1 MNSYFAEALACVQSQ
16 APTNSQAR
24 KALRAV
30 RRLRWMSS
38 VAALAVLLCV
48 ALWSAPAEAQL
59 SGKGAISGTVQD
71 PTGAAIPGATVAIT
85 KNSTGVAVTTK
96 STSAGDYSVS
106 TLDPGVYT
114 VKISA
119 PGFETLT
126 QQNVEVN
133 ALETQ
138 TFNPRLTIGATDT
151 TVTVSTAPPQ
161 LDTATAQLGATLE
174 NDMYSALPIEM
185 GANGQ
190 PDQRRASDF
199 AALLPGVQFNET
211 NGNATT
217 NTGVVNG
224 SGSRGAASAVYIDGV
239 PFTNGAGE
247 GDPRFVWTAIS
258 VDAVDQFQVETSGYP
273 ALYEGQGVE
282 NFNIKQGG
290 NRFHGAVYEFFRNT
304 ALDSWGFYKATNPV
318 TNKLEKPVE
327 HQNEYGIILSGP
339 LVPFGTWKDKLFFF
353 GNYDGFRY
361 LHDSPQQVSFPNAA
375 EQAGNFQNIITT
387 NLTSPTVGVFDP
399 NTQTACTSHNTS
411 TGGTCRYRYG
421 YIYGG
426 TPGANGDPVLGP
438 GGTAAVDVIP
448 ASEISSIAQALQAN
462 IPALVNQSPTN
473 NYVSQNSSA
482 LSNWSTTE
490 RIDYNISSKDS
501 LSLTAALGRQASSV
515 PVGQTTSSRNT
526 GPLPYNYG
534 QAYAPKTAVG
544 IIEETHTFSNSL
556 LNQFKYGF
564 ARYNSP
570 GVNADNNPAYAATAV
585 YKYGGLPA
593 GQAAGSFPIVTF
605 AGTNAPTGWAG
616 YGANSGVSN
625 SYTLIDNLQWVKGKH
640 TLTAGIDLAWIQY
653 NFFPNT
659 GGSSPVT
666 LATATT
672 ETAGFSGGT
681 PVSSTGDSYASFL
694 IGQIDKASLTQNTIP
709 ETGARFRPISPY
721 VQDNWKVTSK
731 LTLDL
736 GLRWD
741 YYPTYTEAHNVLSFF
756 DPTLTNPITNAPGA
770 INYAGSG
777 AGTCN
782 CSTNV
787 QNYFKNFGPRLGF
800 AYQSDPKTVWRGS
813 YGVMYTHGN
822 GVGGSAV
829 SRQGTGTLGFSA
841 APSDSASGSYLT
853 TAPLQGGFPAYT
865 PAAGV
870 ASGPAYGTGYTNVA
884 GYTGSPQSASYGDPY
899 YGGRAPQYINYTF
912 GMQHQW
918 TQNFT
923 TTMSY
928 VGSEGHFL
936 IADGSNADGYHADQ
950 LDPKYLSLGSCLGAK
965 VSTLGMTTNTVTGH
979 PCNTDIAAAGAVVPP
994 WFLASQTL
1002 AVALTPFP
1010 AYKVGNSY
1018 DNTSNSSYNAL
1029 QLSAQKRFAHGT
1041 TFMANY
1047 TWSRVIDDG
1056 GTFRTGYA
1064 IPAAYSNSGRA
1075 WKQDAIERGVST
1087 SNQPHHF
1094 VFTGVENLPY
1104 YHGSEWSR
1112 AILGGFKFSQI
1123 LQMNSGSP
1131 LPIIGSAC
1139 QINQA
1144 QSTCAPTLNPSYSG
1158 SARSTGRWQGINPA
1172 GNIVA
1177 SGGTQAAPTGPFIAP
1192 SLLAP
1197 TPAFPNGPP
1206 AAPSYTFGNA
1216 PRTAPYGLTG
1226 PGNFNLDISLRRTF
1240 ALHLGEDT
1248 KLSLQA
1254 DLYNVTNYVLFSGI
1268 GVTLGSSNFGQPSSQ
1283 FNNPR
1288 AGQLSARL
1296 EF

>member
-1 MNSYFAEALACVQSQ
+1 MN
-16 APTNSQAR
+16 R
-24 KALRAV
+24 KHCLTTLRRTICA
-30 RRLRWMSS
+30 
-38 VAALAVLLCV
+38 V
-48 ALWSAPAEAQL
+48 ALLLPVTAMLTLTPTAHAQL
-59 SGKGAISGTVQD
+59 AGKGAVSGTILD
-71 PTGAAIPGATVAIT
+71 PTGAAVPGATIVIT
-85 KNSTGVAVTTK
+85 RNSTSVPTK
-96 STSAGDYSVS
+96 TVSTSAGDYSIS
-106 TLDPGVYT
+106 TLDPGKYT
-114 VKISA
+114 ITVTA
-119 PGFETLT
+119 PGFEKLT

-138 TFNPRLTIGATDT
+138 TFSPKLTLGVETD

-161 LDTATAQLGATLE
+161 LETTNAQLGATLE

-290 NRFHGAVYEFFRNT
+290 NKYHAAAYEFFRNT
-304 ALDSWGFYKATNPV
+304 ALDTWGFYKANNPV
-318 TNKLEKPVE
+318 TNLPEKPVE

-361 LHDSPQQVSFPNAA
+361 LHDSPSVISFPNAA
-375 EQAGNFQNIITT
+375 EQAGNFQGIEQIY
-387 NLTSPTVGVFDP
+387 DP
-399 NTQTACTSHNTS
+399 STQSACTANNTNA
-411 TGGTCRYRYG
+411 TNKTCRYEYG
-421 YIYGG
+421 YMYGG
-426 TPGANGDPVLGP
+426 TPGLNGNPVLGP
-438 GGTAAVDVIP
+438 GGPAAVDVITP
-448 ASEISSIAQALQAN
+448 SEISSIAQALQSK
-462 IPALVNQSPTN
+462 IPTLVNQNPTN
-473 NYVSQNSSA
+473 NYVSQNASA
-482 LSNWSTTE
+482 LSNWTMTD
-490 RIDYNISSKDS
+490 RIDYNISQKDS
-501 LSLTAALGRQASSV
+501 LSVTAALGRQGSSV
-515 PVGQTTSSRNT
+515 PVGQTTSGRNT
-526 GPLPYNYG
+526 GPLPYNYA

-544 IIEETHTFSNSL
+544 IIEETHTFTNNL

-585 YKYGGLPA
+585 YGYGGLPA

-605 AGTNAPTGWAG
+605 AGANAPTNWAG
-616 YGANSGVSN
+616 DNANTGVSN

-653 NFFPNT
+653 NYLSET

-666 LATATT
+666 LATAVT
-672 ETAGFSGGT
+672 ETAGFTNASPSPTSG
-681 PVSSTGDSYASFL
+681 TGDAYASFL
-694 IGQIDKASLTQNTIP
+694 IGQIDKASLSQNTVA

-756 DPTLTNPITNAPGA
+756 DPNLTNPVTNAPGA
-770 INYAGSG
+770 LQYAGKG
-777 AGTCN
+777 TGTCN
-782 CSTNV
+782 CATNV
-787 QNYFKNFGPRLGF
+787 NNYYKNFGPRLGF

-841 APSDSASGSYLT
+841 APSFSSNTSTYLT
-853 TAPLQGGFPAYT
+853 TAPLQAGFPAYT

-870 ASGPAYGTGYTNVA
+870 ASGNAYGTGYTNIA

-918 TQNFT
+918 TPNFT

-928 VGSEGHFL
+928 VGSQGHFL
-936 IADGSNADGYHADQ
+936 IADGSNADGYHSDQ
-950 LDPKYLSLGSCLGAK
+950 LDPKYLSLGNCLGLA
-965 VSTLGMTTNTVTGH
+965 VSKLTPACLTSLSTSGGIIPAWFNTG
-979 PCNTDIAAAGAVVPP
+979 
-994 WFLASQTL
+994 QTL
-1002 AVALTPFP
+1002 ATALMPFP
-1010 AYKVGNSY
+1010 QYKVSNAY
-1018 DNTSNSSYNAL
+1018 DNTSNSNYNGL
-1029 QLSAQKRFAHGT
+1029 QISAQKRFAHGT

-1056 GTFRTGYA
+1056 GTFRSGYA
-1064 IPAAYSNSGRA
+1064 IPAAYSNNGRSY
-1075 WKQDAIERGVST
+1075 KQDAIERSVST

-1094 VFTGVENLPY
+1094 VFTGVENLPF
-1104 YHGSEWSR
+1104 GSGQLGGGHAWSR
-1112 AILGGFKFSQI
+1112 ALLGGFKFSQI

-1131 LPIIGSAC
+1131 LPIIASTC
-1139 QINQA
+1139 QTNQA
-1144 QSTCAPTLNPSYSG
+1144 QSTCEPTLNPSFTG
-1158 SARSTGRWQGINPA
+1158 NARATGRWSGFVP
-1172 GNIVA
+1172 NIVVP
-1177 SGGTQAAPTGPFIAP
+1177 GGNCTTTAPTGPFINPVSTCLNTAY
-1192 SLLAP
+1192 
-1197 TPAFPNGPP
+1197 
-1206 AAPSYTFGNA
+1206 APSYTFGNA
-1216 PRTAPYGLTG
+1216 PRTAAYGLTG
-1226 PGNFNLDISLRRTF
+1226 PGNFNLDISLRRVF
-1240 ALHLGEDT
+1240 PLHLGADS

-1254 DLYNVTNYVLFSGI
+1254 DLYNVTNYVLFTGVGETVGSGGF
-1268 GVTLGSSNFGQPSSQ
+1268 GVPTSQ

-1288 AGQLSARL
+1288 AGQLSARI

>member
-1 MNSYFAEALACVQSQ
+1 MNTTSSTKFFSTL
-16 APTNSQAR
+16 NS
-24 KALRAV
+24 RAS
-30 RRLRWMSS
+30 RCLFCL
-38 VAALAVLLCV
+38 LAVALLMC
-48 ALWSAPAEAQL
+48 AAARAQL
-59 SGKGAISGTVQD
+59 SGKGAISGTVFD
-71 PTGAAIPGATVAIT
+71 TTGAAISGATVTATNTATAI
-85 KNSTGVAVTTK
+85 AVTTT
-96 STSAGDYSVS
+96 STSAGDYSFS
-106 TLDPGVYT
+106 ALDPGKYNIT
-114 VKISA
+114 ATAK
-119 PGFETLT
+119 GFETIL
-126 QQNVEVN
+126 QKDIEVN
-133 ALETQ
+133 SLETQ
-138 TFNPRLTIGATDT
+138 TFNPKLPVGATDVSV
-151 TVTVSTAPPQ
+151 TVTTAPPQ
-161 LDTATAQLGATLE
+161 LDTTSAQLGATLE

-199 AALLPGVQFNET
+199 AAFLPGVQFNET

-247 GDPRFVWTAIS
+247 GDPRFVWSAIS

-290 NRFHGAVYEFFRNT
+290 NKFHGSVYEFFRNT
-304 ALDSWGFYKATNPV
+304 ALDSWGFYKANNPV
-318 TNKLEKPVE
+318 TNLPQKPVE

-361 LHDSPQQVSFPNAA
+361 LHDAPAQVSFPNLA

-387 NLTSPTVGVFDP
+387 NQASPTVGVFDP
-399 NTQTACTSHNTS
+399 NTQTACTANSTS
-411 TGGTCRYRYG
+411 GTCRYRYG
-421 YIYGG
+421 YVYGG
-426 TPGANGDPVLGP
+426 TKGANGDPVLGP

-448 ASEISSIAQALQAN
+448 GGEISSIAQALQAN
-462 IPALVNQSPTN
+462 IPTLINQNPTN
-473 NYVSQNSSA
+473 NYVSPNATA
-482 LSNWSTTE
+482 LSNWSMTD
-490 RIDYNISSKDS
+490 RIDYIVDPKDT
-501 LSLTAALGRQASSV
+501 LTLVAALGRQGSSV
-515 PVGQTTSSRNT
+515 PVGQTTAGRNT
-526 GPLPYNYG
+526 GPLPYNYA

-544 IIEETHTFSNSL
+544 IIEETHTFTDHL
-556 LNQFKYGF
+556 LNQIKYGF

-585 YKYGGLPA
+585 YKYGGVPA
-593 GQAAGSFPIVTF
+593 GQASGSFPIVTF

-616 YGANSGVSN
+616 DNANTGVSN

-640 TLTAGIDLAWIQY
+640 TLTVGVDLAWIQY
-653 NFFPNT
+653 NYLSET

-666 LATATT
+666 LANATT
-672 ETAGFSGGT
+672 ETAGFSAGT

-694 IGQIDKASLTQNTIP
+694 LGQIDSGKLSQNGVA

-721 VQDNWKVTSK
+721 FQDNWKVTSK

-741 YYPTYTEAHNVLSFF
+741 YYPTYTEAHNVLSWF
-756 DPTLTNPITNAPGA
+756 DPNLNNPVISAPGA
-770 INYAGSG
+770 IQYAGSG

-782 CSTNV
+782 CTTNV
-787 QNYFKNFGPRLGF
+787 NNYYKNFGPRIGF
-800 AYQSDPKTVWRGS
+800 AYQSDPNTVWRGS

-829 SRQGTGTLGFSA
+829 SRQGAGTLGFSA
-841 APSDSASGSYLT
+841 APSFAATGSYLSSST
-853 TAPLQGGFPAYT
+853 LQQGFPAYT
-865 PAAGV
+865 APAGV
-870 ASGPAYGTGYTNVA
+870 ASGPAYGTGYTNFA
-884 GYTGSPQSASYGDPY
+884 GYNSGPQSATYSDSR

-918 TQNFT
+918 TPNFT
-923 TTMSY
+923 TTISY
-928 VGSEGHFL
+928 VGSQGHFL
-936 IADGSNADGYHADQ
+936 IADGSNADGFHSDQ
-950 LDPKYLSLGSCLGAK
+950 LDPKYLALGSCLGAK
-965 VSTLGMTTNTVTGH
+965 VSALGATTNSLTGD
-979 PCNTDIAAAGAVVPP
+979 PCNTDIATAGAVVPP
-994 WFLASQTL
+994 WFLTSQTL

-1010 AYKVGNSY
+1010 EYKVSNAY

-1029 QLSAQKRFAHGT
+1029 QVSAMKRASHGV
-1041 TFMANY
+1041 TFMVNY
-1047 TWSRVIDDG
+1047 TWSRTIDDG

-1064 IPAAYSNSGRA
+1064 IPAAFSNSGRT
-1075 WKQDAIERGVST
+1075 WKQDAIERSVST

-1094 VFTGVENLPY
+1094 VFTGVENLPF
-1104 YHGSEWSR
+1104 GSGSLGGGHAWTR
-1112 AILGGFKFSQI
+1112 ALLGGFKFSQI
-1123 LQMNSGSP
+1123 VQMNSGSP
-1131 LPIIGSAC
+1131 LAIIGSAC
-1139 QINQA
+1139 QTNQA
-1144 QSTCAPTLNPSYSG
+1144 QSTCAPSLNPSFAG

-1172 GNIVA
+1172 GNIVV

-1192 SLLAP
+1192 SLLAQ
-1197 TPAFPNGPP
+1197 TVAFPNGAP

-1226 PGNFNLDISLRRTF
+1226 PGNFDLDVSLRRTF
-1240 ALHLGEDT
+1240 PLHLGEGT

-1268 GVTLGSSNFGQPSSQ
+1268 GVTLGSAGFGAPTAQ

-1288 AGQLSARL
+1288 SAQLSARL

>member
-1 MNSYFAEALACVQSQ
+1 MNSYFAESQPCVESKASTKSQ
-16 APTNSQAR
+16 ASKKLQIAQR
-24 KALRAV
+24 F
-30 RRLRWMSS
+30 RWLFG
-38 VAALAVLLCV
+38 VAALAALLFV
-48 ALWSAPAEAQL
+48 ALWSAPALAQL
-59 SGKGAISGTVQD
+59 SGEGAITGSVQD
-71 PTGAAIPGATVAIT
+71 QTGAAIPGAKVAIT
-85 KNSTGVAVTTK
+85 RNSTGVTINTQ

-106 TLDPGVYT
+106 TLTPGVYT
-114 VKISA
+114 VTVSA
-119 PGFETLT
+119 PGFEALT
-126 QQNVEVN
+126 QKNVEVN
-133 ALETQ
+133 AMETQ
-138 TFNPRLTIGATDT
+138 TFNPKLTIGATDT
-151 TVTVSTAPPQ
+151 TVTVTTAPPQ

-290 NRFHGAVYEFFRNT
+290 NKFHGAVYEFFRNT
-304 ALDSWGFYKATNPV
+304 ALDSWGFYKAANPV
-318 TNKLEKPVE
+318 TNVLEKPVE

-339 LVPFGTWKDKLFFF
+339 LVPFGTLKDKLFFF

-361 LHDSPQQVSFPNAA
+361 LHDAPALNSFPNAA
-375 EQAGNFQNIITT
+375 EQAGNFQGIQKIY
-387 NLTSPTVGVFDP
+387 DP
-399 NTQTACTSHNTS
+399 STQTACSAFY
-411 TGGTCRYRYG
+411 GYQCRYEYG
-421 YIYGG
+421 FTHGSAPTG
-426 TPGANGDPVLGP
+426 TGSAQVPVPGEQA
-438 GGTAAVDVIP
+438 DVIP
-448 ASEISSIAQALQAN
+448 ASELAPIALKLQSSI
-462 IPALVNQSPTN
+462 PTLVNQNPTN

-490 RIDYNISSKDS
+490 RIDYNVSPKDS
-501 LSLTAALGRQASSV
+501 LSMTAALGRQASSV
-515 PVGQTTSSRNT
+515 PVGQTTAGRNT
-526 GPLPYNYG
+526 GPLPYNYA

-570 GVNADNNPAYAATAV
+570 GINADNTPAYAATAV
-585 YKYGGLPA
+585 YGYNGLPA

-605 AGTNAPTGWAG
+605 AGTDAPTNWAG
-616 YGANSGVSN
+616 DNANSGVSN

-653 NFFPNT
+653 NYFSET

-666 LATATT
+666 LATAVT
-672 ETAGFSGGT
+672 ETAGFTSASSSPT
-681 PVSSTGDSYASFL
+681 PGTGDSYASFL
-694 IGQIDKASLTQNTIP
+694 IGQIDKASLTQNTVP

-721 VQDNWKVTSK
+721 IQDNWKVTSK

-741 YYPTYTEAHNVLSFF
+741 YYPTYTENHNVLSWF
-756 DPTLTNPITNAPGA
+756 DPTLTNPVTNAPGA
-770 INYAGSG
+770 IQYAGSG

-787 QNYFKNFGPRLGF
+787 QNYYKNFGPRLGF

-822 GVGGSAV
+822 GVGGSAI

-841 APSDSASGSYLT
+841 APSDSSNTSTYLT
-853 TAPLQGGFPAYT
+853 TAPLQGGFPAYA
-865 PAAGV
+865 PAMGV

-936 IADGSNADGYHADQ
+936 IADGSNADGYHSDQ
-950 LDPKYLSLGSCLGAK
+950 LDPKYLSLGNCLGTAVNK
-965 VSTLGMTTNTVTGH
+965 LTATCLSQVAASGGVIPTWFATG
-979 PCNTDIAAAGAVVPP
+979 
-994 WFLASQTL
+994 QTL
-1002 AVALTPFP
+1002 ATALTPFP
-1010 AYKVGNSY
+1010 EYKVSNSY

-1056 GTFRTGYA
+1056 GTFRSGYA
-1064 IPAAYSNSGRA
+1064 IPAAYSNDGRS
-1075 WKQDAIERGVST
+1075 WKQDAIERNVST

-1112 AILGGFKFSQI
+1112 AIFGGFKFSQI
-1123 LQMNSGSP
+1123 LQMSSGSP
-1131 LPIIGSAC
+1131 LPIIASTC
-1139 QINQA
+1139 QTNQA
-1144 QSTCAPTLNPSYSG
+1144 ESTCEPTLNPSFTG
-1158 SARSTGRWQGINPA
+1158 SARVNGRWGNGNTYGNPVSYITPSTTCNN
-1172 GNIVA
+1172 GPFV
-1177 SGGTQAAPTGPFIAP
+1177 APTAAC
-1192 SLLAP
+1192 LLPLA
-1197 TPAFPNGPP
+1197 
-1206 AAPSYTFGNA
+1206 YTFGNA

-1226 PGNFNLDISLRRTF
+1226 PGNFDLDISLRRTF
-1240 ALHLGEDT
+1240 PLHLGEST

-1268 GVTLGSSNFGQPSSQ
+1268 GETLGSSSFGQPSSQ

>member
-1 MNSYFAEALACVQSQ
+1 MNSYFAGSQPCVESKAPTESQ
-16 APTNSQAR
+16 ASKKHQST
-24 KALRAV
+24 
-30 RRLRWMSS
+30 RRLRWMPG
-38 VAALAVLLCV
+38 VAALAALLCV
-48 ALWSAPAEAQL
+48 CLWSAPARAQL
-59 SGKGAISGTVQD
+59 SGEGAITGSVQD
-71 PTGAAIPGATVAIT
+71 QTGAAIPGAKVAIVRD
-85 KNSTGVAVTTK
+85 STGVAINTE

-106 TLDPGVYT
+106 TLTPGVYT
-114 VKISA
+114 VTVSA
-119 PGFETLT
+119 PGFQTLT
-126 QQNVEVN
+126 QKNVEVN

-138 TFNPRLTIGATDT
+138 TFNPKLTIGATDT
-151 TVTVSTAPPQ
+151 TVTVTTAPPQ

-290 NRFHGAVYEFFRNT
+290 NKFHGAVYEFFRNT
-304 ALDSWGFYKATNPV
+304 ALDSWGFYKASNPV
-318 TNKLEKPVE
+318 TGKLEKPVE

-361 LHDSPQQVSFPNAA
+361 LHDAPQLNSFPNLA
-375 EQAGNFQNIITT
+375 EQAGNFQGIQPIY
-387 NLTSPTVGVFDP
+387 DP
-399 NTQTACTSHNTS
+399 STQTACTANNTNA
-411 TGGTCRYRYG
+411 TNKTCRYEYG
-421 YIYGG
+421 YISGG
-426 TPGANGDPVLGP
+426 TPGPNGNPVLGP
-438 GGTAAVDVIP
+438 GGAAAIDVIP
-448 ASEISSIAQALQAN
+448 AGQIAAVAKAMQAG
-462 IPALVNQSPTN
+462 IPALVNQNPTN

-482 LSNWSTTE
+482 LSNWSMTD
-490 RIDYNISSKDS
+490 RIDYNVSTKDS
-501 LSLTAALGRQASSV
+501 LSMTAALGRQASSV
-515 PVGQTTSSRNT
+515 PVGQTTSGRNT
-526 GPLPYNYG
+526 GPLPYNYA

-570 GVNADNNPAYAATAV
+570 GINADNNPAYAATAV
-585 YKYGGLPA
+585 YGYGGLPA
-593 GQAAGSFPIVTF
+593 GQAAGSFPITTF
-605 AGTNAPTGWAG
+605 AGTDAPTNWAG
-616 YGANSGVSN
+616 DNANTGVSN

-653 NFFPNT
+653 NYFSET

-666 LATATT
+666 LANAVT
-672 ETAGFSGGT
+672 ETAGFTNASSSPT
-681 PVSSTGDSYASFL
+681 PGTGDSYASFL
-694 IGQIDKASLTQNTIP
+694 IGQIDKASLSQNSVP

-721 VQDNWKVTSK
+721 LQDNWKVTSK

-741 YYPTYTEAHNVLSFF
+741 YYPTYTENHNVLSWF
-756 DPTLTNPITNAPGA
+756 DPTLTNPVTNAPGA
-770 INYAGSG
+770 IQYAGSG

-782 CSTNV
+782 CTTNV
-787 QNYFKNFGPRLGF
+787 QNYYKNFGPRIGF

-841 APSDSASGSYLT
+841 APSDSSNTSTYLS

-865 PAAGV
+865 PALGV
-870 ASGPAYGTGYTNVA
+870 ASGPAYGTGYTNVT
-884 GYTGSPQSASYGDPY
+884 GFTGSPQSASYGDPV

-936 IADGSNADGYHADQ
+936 IADGSNADGFHSDQ
-950 LDPKYLSLGSCLGAK
+950 LDPKYLSLGNCLGTA
-965 VSTLGMTTNTVTGH
+965 VSKLTATCLSQVAASGGVIPTWFNTG
-979 PCNTDIAAAGAVVPP
+979 
-994 WFLASQTL
+994 QTL
-1002 AVALTPFP
+1002 ATALTPFP
-1010 AYKVGNSY
+1010 EYKVSNSY

-1064 IPAAYSNSGRA
+1064 IPAAYSNDGRS
-1075 WKQDAIERGVST
+1075 WKQDAIERNVST

-1104 YHGSEWSR
+1104 YHGSEWTR
-1112 AILGGFKFSQI
+1112 AIFGGFKFSQI

-1131 LPIIGSAC
+1131 LPIIASTC
-1139 QINQA
+1139 QTNQA
-1144 QSTCAPTLNPSYSG
+1144 ESTCEPTLNPSFTG
-1158 SARSTGRWQGINPA
+1158 SARVNGRWGH
-1172 GNIVA
+1172 GNTYGSPVSYITPSTTCNNGPFV
-1177 SGGTQAAPTGPFIAP
+1177 APTAAC
-1192 SLLAP
+1192 LLPLA
-1197 TPAFPNGPP
+1197 
-1206 AAPSYTFGNA
+1206 YTFGNS
-1216 PRTAPYGLTG
+1216 PRSAPYGLTG

-1240 ALHLGEDT
+1240 PLHLGEST

-1268 GVTLGSSNFGQPSSQ
+1268 GETLGSSSFGEPSSQ
-1283 FNNPR
+1283 FNNAR

>member
-1 MNSYFAEALACVQSQ
+1 MKHTAGFGFSWSVM
-16 APTNSQAR
+16 R
-24 KALRAV
+24 RAA
-30 RRLRWMSS
+30 MYAG
-38 VAALAVLLCV
+38 VAAAVVFAALLCG
-48 ALWSAPAEAQL
+48 SAKAQL

-71 PTGAAIPGATVAIT
+71 PTGAAIPGAKVAI
-85 KNSTGVAVTTK
+85 KSNNTGIVVMAT

-106 TLDPGVYT
+106 TLDPGDYT
-114 VKISA
+114 VTVTA
-119 PGFETLT
+119 AGFEKLT
-126 QQNVEVN
+126 QQNVHVN

-138 TFNPRLTIGATDT
+138 TLNPKLTVGATDT
-151 TVTVSTAPPQ
+151 SVTVTTAPPQ
-161 LDTATAQLGATLE
+161 LETTNAQLGATLE

-247 GDPRFVWTAIS
+247 GDPRFVWSAIS

-290 NRFHGAVYEFFRNT
+290 NRYHAAVYEFFRNT
-304 ALDSWGFYKATNPV
+304 ALDTWGFYKANNPV
-318 TNKLEKPVE
+318 TMLPEKPVE

-361 LHDSPQQVSFPNAA
+361 LHDSPALNSFPNTA
-375 EQAGNFQNIITT
+375 EQNGNFQNIVHIY
-387 NLTSPTVGVFDP
+387 DP
-399 NTQTACTSHNTS
+399 STQTACTANNTNA
-411 TGGTCRYRYG
+411 TNKTCRYEFG
-421 YIYGG
+421 YVYGG
-426 TPGANGDPVLGP
+426 TPGLNGNPVLGP
-438 GGTAAVDVIP
+438 GGAAGVDIIP
-448 ASEISSIAQALQAN
+448 AGEISAIAKALQAN
-462 IPALVNQSPTN
+462 IPALANQNPTN
-473 NYVSQNSSA
+473 NFVSQNSSG
-482 LSNWSTTE
+482 LSNFSTTE
-490 RIDYNISSKDS
+490 RIDYDINQKDI
-501 LSLTAALGRQASSV
+501 LTLVGAIGRQASSV
-515 PVGQTTSSRNT
+515 PTGQTTAGRNT
-526 GPLPYNYG
+526 GPLPYNYA
-534 QAYAPKTAVG
+534 QAFAPKTAVG

-585 YKYGGLPA
+585 YGYGGLPA

-605 AGTNAPTGWAG
+605 AGIDAPTNWAG
-616 YGANSGVSN
+616 DNANTGVSN

-640 TLTAGIDLAWIQY
+640 TLTVGIDLAWIQY
-653 NFFPNT
+653 NYFSET

-666 LATATT
+666 LATAVT
-672 ETAGFSGGT
+672 ETSGFTNASSAPTAG
-681 PVSSTGDSYASFL
+681 TGDSYASFL
-694 IGQIDKASLTQNTIP
+694 VGQIDKASLTQNSVV

-756 DPTLTNPITNAPGA
+756 DPNLTNPVTNAPGA
-770 INYAGSG
+770 LQYAGSG

-782 CSTNV
+782 CTTNV
-787 QNYFKNFGPRLGF
+787 NNYYKNFGPRLGF
-800 AYQSDPKTVWRGS
+800 AYQSDQNTVWRGS

-829 SRQGTGTLGFSA
+829 SRQGSGTLGFSA
-841 APSDSASGSYLT
+841 APSDSVSGSYLT

-865 PAAGV
+865 PAVGV
-870 ASGPAYGTGYTNVA
+870 ASGQQYGTGYTNVTNYQ
-884 GYTGSPQSASYGDPY
+884 GVNYTGSPQSASYGDPY
-899 YGGRAPQYINYTF
+899 YGGRAPQYINFTF
-912 GMQHQW
+912 GVQHQW
-918 TQNFT
+918 TPNFT

-928 VGSEGHFL
+928 VGSQGHFL
-936 IADGSNADGYHADQ
+936 IADGSNADGYHSDQ
-950 LDPKYLSLGSCLGAK
+950 LDPKYLQLGSCLGAK
-965 VSTLGMTTNTVTGH
+965 VSALGTTTNTSTGH
-979 PCNTDIAAAGAVVPP
+979 PCNTDIATAGAVVPP
-994 WFLASQTL
+994 WFLTSQTL

-1010 AYKVGNSY
+1010 AYKVSNAY

-1029 QLSAQKRFAHGT
+1029 QLSAVKRASHGV

-1056 GTFRTGYA
+1056 GTFRSGYA
-1064 IPAAYSNSGRA
+1064 IPAAYSNNGRA
-1075 WKQDAIERGVST
+1075 YKQDAIERGVST

-1094 VFTGVENLPY
+1094 VFTGVENLPF
-1104 YHGSEWSR
+1104 GSGRLGGGHAWSR
-1112 AILGGFKFSQI
+1112 ALLGGFKFSQI

-1131 LPIIGSAC
+1131 LAIISSTC
-1139 QINQA
+1139 QTNQA
-1144 QSTCAPTLNPSYSG
+1144 QSTCEPTLNPNFIG
-1158 SARSTGRWQGINPA
+1158 NARSTGRWQGTNTTL
-1172 GNIVA
+1172 GNFTPS
-1177 SGGTQAAPTGPFIAP
+1177 SGTCTTTAPTGPFINPVATCLGSAYAP
-1192 SLLAP
+1192 
-1197 TPAFPNGPP
+1197 N
-1206 AAPSYTFGNA
+1206 YTFGNA
-1216 PRTAPYGLTG
+1216 PRTAPFGLTG
-1226 PGNFNLDISLRRTF
+1226 PGNFDLDISLRRTF
-1240 ALHLGEDT
+1240 PLHLGEGSQ
-1248 KLSLQA
+1248 LSLQA
-1254 DLYNVTNYVLFSGI
+1254 DLYNVTNYVLFTSSSI
-1268 GVTLGSSNFGQPSSQ
+1268 GVTLGNSNFGQPSTQ

-1288 AGQLSARL
+1288 AAQLSARL

>member
-1 MNSYFAEALACVQSQ
+1 MTDKFAMSKFAFS
-16 APTNSQAR
+16 R
-24 KALRAV
+24 FLRSMMRPGAAV
-30 RRLRWMSS
+30 VLS
-38 VAALAVLLCV
+38 AVLLLVCGT
-48 ALWSAPAEAQL
+48 ARAQL
-59 SGKGAISGTVQD
+59 SGEGAISGTVED
-71 PTGAAIPGATVAIT
+71 TTGAAIPNATIVVKSNRTGVTVTAH
-85 KNSTGVAVTTK
+85 STG
-96 STSAGDYSVS
+96 AGDYAVS
-106 TLDPGVYT
+106 TLSPGTYT
-114 VKISA
+114 IEVTA
-119 PGFETLT
+119 AGFQKLT
-126 QQNVEVN
+126 QEHVEVN
-133 ALETQ
+133 ALETVSFSPKLPVG
-138 TFNPRLTIGATDT
+138 TTDQ
-151 TVTVSTAPPQ
+151 TVTVTTAPPQ
-161 LDTATAQLGATLE
+161 LELNDAQLGATLE

-290 NRFHGAVYEFFRNT
+290 NHYHAAVYEFFRNT
-304 ALDSWGFYKATNPV
+304 ALDTWGFYKANNPV
-318 TNKLEKPVE
+318 TGQAEKPVE

-361 LHDSPQQVSFPNAA
+361 LHDAPALNSFPNTA
-375 EQAGNFQNIITT
+375 EQTGNFQGILNT
-387 NLTSPTVGVFDP
+387 NTGSELSQSNGVGIYDP
-399 NTQTACTSHNTS
+399 NTQTACTANSTS
-411 TGGTCRYRYG
+411 GTCRYRYG
-421 YIYGG
+421 YVYGG
-426 TPGANGDPVLGP
+426 TKGANGDPVLGP
-438 GGTAAVDVIP
+438 GGTAGVDVIP
-448 ASEISSIAQALQAN
+448 AAEISSIAQALQAQ
-462 IPALVNQSPTN
+462 IPALINQNPTN

-482 LSNWSTTE
+482 LSNWSMTD
-490 RIDYNISSKDS
+490 RIDYVVGAKDS

-515 PVGQTTSSRNT
+515 PVGQTTAGRNT

-570 GVNADNNPAYAATAV
+570 GVNADENPAYAATAV

-605 AGTNAPTGWAG
+605 AGTNAPTNWAG

-653 NFFPNT
+653 NYFPST

-672 ETAGFSGGT
+672 ETAGFSSST

-694 IGQIDKASLTQNTIP
+694 IGQIDKASLTQYLIG
-709 ETGARFRPISPY
+709 ETGARFRPVSPY

-756 DPTLTNPITNAPGA
+756 DPNLTNPVTNAPGA
-770 INYAGSG
+770 LNYAGSG
-777 AGTCN
+777 PGTCN

-787 QNYFKNFGPRLGF
+787 NNYYKNFGPRVGF
-800 AYQSDPKTVWRGS
+800 AYQSDPTTVWRGS

-841 APSDSASGSYLT
+841 APSDSVSGSYLT

-870 ASGPAYGTGYTNVA
+870 ASGNYYGTGYTNVTYNGVA
-884 GYTGSPQSASYGDPY
+884 YSGSPQSANYGDPY

-912 GMQHQW
+912 GVQHQW
-918 TQNFT
+918 SPNFT

-936 IADGSNADGYHADQ
+936 IADGSNADGYHSDQ
-950 LDPKYLSLGSCLGAK
+950 LDPKYLALGSCLGAK
-965 VSTLGMTTNTVTGH
+965 VSALATTTNILTGH
-979 PCNTDIAAAGAVVPP
+979 PCATDITAANAVVPS
-994 WFLASQTL
+994 WFLTSQTL

-1010 AYKVGNSY
+1010 EYKVGNAY

-1029 QLSAQKRFAHGT
+1029 QLSAVKRAAHGI

-1064 IPAAYSNSGRA
+1064 IPAAYSTNGRA
-1075 WKQDAIERGVST
+1075 YKQDAIERTVST

-1094 VFTGVENLPY
+1094 VFTGVENLPF
-1104 YHGSEWSR
+1104 GSGRMGGGHEWTR
-1112 AILGGFKFSQI
+1112 ALLGGFKFSEI
-1123 LQMNSGSP
+1123 VQMNSGSP
-1131 LPIIGSAC
+1131 LAIIGSSC
-1139 QINQA
+1139 QTNQA
-1144 QSTCAPTLNPSYSG
+1144 QSTCAPTLNPTFIG
-1158 SARSTGRWQGINPA
+1158 SARSTGRWQGINA
-1172 GNIVA
+1172 SGNIVA
-1177 SGGTQAAPTGPFIAP
+1177 SGGTQAAPTGPFVAP
-1192 SLLAP
+1192 SLLGA
-1197 TPAFPNGPP
+1197 TTAFPNGPP
-1206 AAPSYTFGNA
+1206 VAPNYTFGDA

-1226 PGNFNLDISLRRTF
+1226 PGNFDLDISLRRTF
-1240 ALHLGEDT
+1240 PLHLDGA
-1248 KLSLQA
+1248 KLSVQA

-1268 GVTLGSSNFGQPSSQ
+1268 GVTVGSSNFGQPSSQ

-1288 AGQLSARL
+1288 SAQLSARL